1 MRVGIIGIGAISTVH
16 INALKSC
23 GEDIVALCDIQTEK
37 CVQANEKYELTANVY
52 ADYKEMLDKENLD
65 AIHVCTPHY
74 LHAEMIC
81 EGLKRNV
88 NVLSEKPVAISEA
101 QLDAIEEA
109 VKNSSA
115 QLGVC
120 FQTRFNASVLY
131 VKDYLKDK
139 QIDCANSNLVWLRGA
154 GYYAQAEWRGTW
166 SQEGGGVMIN
176 QAIHGLDVL
185 QWLCGMPESVVA
197 YTANIALKDEIEVE
211 DTAIGIFKMK
221 NGGKF
226 VVNATNAASYSFPVY
241 YLFRASGHTIELS
254 SDNIIIDGQFISK
267 SDGVPLFGKEV
278 WGVGHVNLVKNFYEC
293 LSSGEK
299 FSIGFD
305 EAKNAVKLVLAM
317 YRSNGQEIKL

>member
-139 QIDCANSNLVWLRGA
+139 QIDCANSNLVWLRKQSGA
-154 GYYAQAEWRGTW
+154 VLGRKKAA
-166 SQEGGGVMIN
+166 
-176 QAIHGLDVL
+176 GL
-185 QWLCGMPESVVA
+185 
-197 YTANIALKDEIEVE
+197 
-211 DTAIGIFKMK
+211 
-221 NGGKF
+221 
-226 VVNATNAASYSFPVY
+226 
-241 YLFRASGHTIELS
+241 
-254 SDNIIIDGQFISK
+254 
-267 SDGVPLFGKEV
+267 
-278 WGVGHVNLVKNFYEC
+278 
-293 LSSGEK
+293 
-299 FSIGFD
+299 
-305 EAKNAVKLVLAM
+305 
-317 YRSNGQEIKL
+317 